1 MKPICSRQQTQTI
14 TAQAGH
20 RPLTYSGASCFGI
33 YINIP
38 LELAGV
44 DDSSSSSS
52 SSSSN
57 VNVSLKQAASNTKVA
72 QLRQLPPE
80 LKELLAQTR
89 VPQVLLLTSVA
100 MKPRLR
106 LWTFRSAIPASG
118 TFAGLG
124 QRLLAP
130 LSSLFHQ
137 VTLVMLQMLGFTSLR
152 IDTHLGQIVQPAMC
166 ERHLSWPICVEKS
179 SLAGSTV
186 GRHL

>member
-44 DDSSSSSS
+44 DDSSS